1 MVSLYHAA
9 DALVLP
15 SLYEGLPNAVLEAHA
30 SGLPAV
36 VSHAANIDGL
46 VLDGE
51 SGFEVPTFD
60 HEALAGALGRLFALP
75 ADQRRAMGARG
86 RAHIA
91 ANFSVDRVLAETVR
105 LYDELLTQKGV
116 IERSAALPRGA
127 SAGGAARPSEARGPG
142 QGVEVPSALAPSEG
156 PDDNDGLWAAKG
168 IS

>member
-15 SLYEGLPNAVLEAHA
+15 SLYEGLPNAVLESHA

-36 VSHAANIDGL
+36 VSHAANVDRL

-60 HEALAGALGRLFALP
+60 HEALSEALARLFVLP
-75 ADQRRAMGARG
+75 AAERRAMGARG
-86 RAHIA
+86 RAHIV

-105 LYDELLTQKGV
+105 LYDGLL
-116 IERSAALPRGA
+116 
-127 SAGGAARPSEARGPG
+127 
-142 QGVEVPSALAPSEG
+142 
-156 PDDNDGLWAAKG
+156 AAKG
-168 IS
+168 LG